1 MEKNMAATGPRGDRA
16 TLSESLYRDI
26 VENCAD
32 AVLVIDAHQTILS
45 ANNSAAAMFGHP
57 GAFIVGKPL
66 DLLIPERNRAR
77 HRSLV
82 VNFGKTGQPARYMH
96 ERGTQ
101 IHGLRADGNEFPVN
115 ISILKSGNGAGASYV
130 AIIRDVTEQK
140 QTEIEL
146 QRLADSDPLTG
157 ILNRRTFVIRAE
169 REFIRAQRY
178 DRPLSFAMI
187 DIDNFKAVNDTYGH
201 AAGDHALI
209 HVVGIVTAGMRQPDV
224 FGRWGGE
231 EFALLLPETDEKSAL
246 ITVQRLRQRI
256 AETPMERTEAL
267 CIPLTVTVSIGVAS
281 KKPVGEEDD
290 NTLEDMINRA
300 DQALYLAKRTGRN
313 RACAI
318 RTASDATFGNSAA

>member
-1 MEKNMAATGPRGDRA
+1 MASRRKHAA
-16 TLSESLYRDI
+16 LNEALYREI

-32 AVLVIDAHQTILS
+32 AVIVIDAQQQILS
-45 ANNSAAAMFGHP
+45 VNNSAAAMFGHP
-57 GAFIVGKPL
+57 REFVVGQAL
-66 DLLIPERNRAR
+66 DLLIPDRYRAR

-82 VNFGKTGQPARYMH
+82 VNYGKTDESARYMH
-96 ERGTQ
+96 ERSAQ
-101 IHGLRADGNEFPVN
+101 IAGLRADGNEFPVN
-115 ISILKSGNGAGASYV
+115 ISILKSGKGAHACYV

-157 ILNRRTFVIRAE
+157 ILNRRTFVARAE
-169 REFIRAQRY
+169 QEFLRAQRY
-178 DRPLSFAMI
+178 DRPLAFAMI

-201 AAGDHALI
+201 AVGDHALI
-209 HVVGIVTAGMRQPDV
+209 HAVGIVTAGLRRPDL

-231 EFALLLPETDEKSAL
+231 EFALVLPETDEKSAL
-246 ITVQRLRQRI
+246 VTVQRLRRRI
-256 AETPMERTEAL
+256 AETPLDRFEAL
-267 CIPLTVTVSIGVAS
+267 GVPLSITVSIGVAAR
-281 KKPVGEEDD
+281 KPVDEPAG

-318 RTASDATFGNSAA
+318 RTASEGAIGITAA